1 MFKVAHRCVDVCT
14 YPEGSRVRNTNRQVS
29 KDGQHAVRKRRFESQ
44 VMRNLMNG
52 QEEVLVR
59 RRAND
64 VGSHKCLPRQERR
77 VAQSIGAEELQANN
91 AEHDGDSQDLWAAE
105 FEDL

>member
-1 MFKVAHRCVDVCT
+1 MFSRLLQVDVPT
-14 YPEGSRVRNTNRQVS
+14 YPEGCRVRNANGQVRENR
-29 KDGQHAVRKRRFESQ
+29 QHAVRKRRFESQ
-44 VMRNLMNG
+44 IMRDLMNS

-64 VGSHKCLPRQERR
+64 VSSHKCLPRQECR
-77 VAQSIGAEELQANN
+77 VAQRISAEELQANN
-91 AEHDGDSQDLWAAE
+91 AEHDRDGQNLGAAE